1 MFQSGQLIPG
11 IWNRAAL
18 FRHEAGC
25 GSIEWLRSPGQG
37 GRTMNDV
44 SLLVTL
50 IGFFLLSALYV
61 RLCGGL

>member
-1 MFQSGQLIPG
+1 MLHGGQLIPG
-11 IWNRAAL
+11 IGNLGPL
-18 FRHEAGC
+18 FGHETGLNTF
-25 GSIEWLRSPGQG
+25 ERLRRPGRG

-44 SLLVTL
+44 SLLVIL